1 MRGKLE
7 GEVGDYSRPYAP
19 GYRDVGFFFFFFG
32 LEGKRKE
39 GLGEGRA
46 MWKNAPSEDSSSF
59 IWPQIS
65 VIHCKPPPSAWV
77 QFCQPG

>member
-1 MRGKLE
+1 MKLE
-7 GEVGDYSRPYAP
+7 IIADLVLQATEMC
-19 GYRDVGFFFFFFG
+19 GFFFFFFG

-59 IWPQIS
+59 IWPQVS
-65 VIHCKPPPSAWV
+65 LIHCKLPPSAWV